1 MARNCMKVKEQCH
14 QIFYLSFGHN
24 NLPGLFIKHC
34 LTKFSFSTNIYA
46 KNLCASK
53 LIYIWYIYI
62 YIYDGN
68 ICKNKTFSKTKIR
81 VLADSLSTQIYSLK
95 HIFREM
101 KRQRRETMS
110 VSLRSEHEAKM
121 GQPST
126 YNILVRSL
134 LKK

>member
-1 MARNCMKVKEQCH
+1 M
-14 QIFYLSFGHN
+14 
-24 NLPGLFIKHC
+24 
-34 LTKFSFSTNIYA
+34 
-46 KNLCASK
+46 
-53 LIYIWYIYI
+53 IYI

-68 ICKNKTFSKTKIR
+68 ICKNRTFSKTKIR

-121 GQPST
+121 GQPRT
-126 YNILVRSL
+126 YNTSQ
-134 LKK
+134 KK

>member
-1 MARNCMKVKEQCH
+1 M
-14 QIFYLSFGHN
+14 
-24 NLPGLFIKHC
+24 
-34 LTKFSFSTNIYA
+34 IYM
-46 KNLCASK
+46 
-53 LIYIWYIYI
+53 IIYI
-62 YIYDGN
+62 YIDGN

-121 GQPST
+121 GQPRTYKTSHQFIEEIK
-126 YNILVRSL
+126 YNIFSY
-134 LKK
+134 

>member
-1 MARNCMKVKEQCH
+1 M
-14 QIFYLSFGHN
+14 I
-24 NLPGLFIKHC
+24 
-34 LTKFSFSTNIYA
+34 
-46 KNLCASK
+46 
-53 LIYIWYIYI
+53 YIYI

-121 GQPST
+121 GQPRTYKTSHQFIEEIK
-126 YNILVRSL
+126 YNIFSY
-134 LKK
+134 